1 MSVDLSGKRLELLKE
16 AVPNLSRVALL
27 LDLGSPNKEG
37 QIKANQT
44 AAEALGISLWPAEI
58 SAPDERIAR
67 TLSCAG
73 PGRYCLT
80 CGRVL
85 ARRPLH
91 IACQ

>member
-1 MSVDLSGKRLELLKE
+1 LKE

-27 LDLGSPNKEG
+27 LDLFSPNKEG
-37 QIKANQT
+37 QVKANQT

-58 SAPDERIAR
+58 SAPDEIEPVFSKIAQDR
-67 TLSCAG
+67 ADAVMRG
-73 PGRYCLT
+73 AGRYCLT
-80 CGRVL
+80 SGRVL